1 MKKVTIE
8 YNIESSFDEEE
19 VRRALNSTDAYL
31 ALYDMLAAL
40 NGGGEDDIEVFSK
53 LRSEFYDIL
62 ERRGIDLNR
71 DLS

>member
-31 ALYDMLAAL
+31 ALYDIRDMLRKEVE
-40 NGGGEDDIEVFSK
+40 NMRIDVDILTELHEV
-53 LRSEFYDIL
+53 L